1 MLRGSDLDRVRSA
14 AGEGSDF
21 VLDAAG
27 NLTPGDASSL
37 AAALERSHLLWF
49 DEPCPLSNLSA
60 AYRIASENVT
70 PVGFGRFAAEA
81 GVFQD
86 LLRSDAID
94 VVRPDLGR
102 HGITQ
107 VRRIAAVAEPY
118 YVAVAPF
125 HDGGPIAT
133 AAALHLAASLPNF
146 FIQQVPCPGR
156 ERTAACARASRAS
169 RSKPSRTDSCNCRG
183 AGTGHHA

>member
-1 MLRGSDLDRVRSA
+1 MPR
-14 AGEGSDF
+14 
-21 VLDAAG
+21 
-27 NLTPGDASSL
+27 T
-37 AAALERSHLLWF
+37 
-49 DEPCPLSNLSA
+49 
-60 AYRIASENVT
+60 RIASENVT

-86 LLRSDAID
+86 LLRSDAVD
-94 VVRPDLGR
+94 VVRPDLAR

-133 AAALHLAASLPNF
+133 AAALNLAASLPNF
-146 FIQQVPCPGR
+146 FIQQVPYPGR
-156 ERTAACARASRAS
+156 RGGPPHARAPHGRA
-169 RSKPSRTDSCNCRG
+169 G
-183 AGTGHHA
+183 